1 MIREDAEAQAVVGL
15 RKVLVKEGGITAVF
29 ATVAFAIFFVWVAWE
44 MMGTEMLWFA
54 LFFLAIPA
62 VLILLAL
69 TKGTSILTGN
79 RKTSALF
86 SSATLSE
93 NGVAF
98 QEEIE
103 YEKGRVELEGYW
115 TSNGRSRSYHV
126 KRNFQ
131 SGERGRGTFVE
142 FPREKFKITVLR
154 DGTGRV
160 EAPAVRILDE
170 PYKDVLLVFL
180 TSRGHVNG
188 SGSLTLSRE
197 SDVATVTFGGDGK
210 RLTGTVQVELS
221 RARKVR
227 IEVGSGKVWKRIA
240 EGLNFDFSFSPLPDE
255 ETVVFAHY
263 KTVSPLT
270 LVKSLWED
278 STVLGHGAFE
288 LKAVLDVPLA
298 RDVVEKAQ
306 FTVKLGEAGV
316 KGKEE
321 ETGEEWGF

>member
-1 MIREDAEAQAVVGL
+1 MIREEAEAHAVVGL

-69 TKGTSILTGN
+69 ARGTSILTGN

-93 NGVAF
+93 GGIAF
-98 QEEIE
+98 QEELE
-103 YEKGRVELEGYW
+103 YEVGRIELEGYW
-115 TSNGRSRSYHV
+115 TSSGRSRSYHV

-131 SGERGRGTFVE
+131 SGEKSRGTFVE
-142 FPREKFKITVLR
+142 FPEEEFRVLVLR
-154 DGTGRV
+154 DGTGWV
-160 EAPAVRILDE
+160 QAPAVRILSE
-170 PYKDVLLVFL
+170 PYKDALLIFL

-188 SGSLTLSRE
+188 SGNLTLSRE
-197 SDVATVTFGGDGK
+197 SDVATVTFGGNGK
-210 RLTGTVQVELS
+210 RLTGTVQAELS

-227 IEVGSGKVWKRIA
+227 IEVGSGKVWRRIA

-255 ETVVFAHY
+255 ETVVFAHS
-263 KTVSPLT
+263 KNVSPLT
-270 LVKSLWED
+270 LVKNLWKD
-278 STVLGHGAFE
+278 STVLGHGVFE

-298 RDVVEKAQ
+298 RDIVEKAQ
-306 FTVKLGEAGV
+306 FTVELDEEGV
-316 KGKEE
+316 KSEGEG
-321 ETGEEWGF
+321 TGEEWGF